1 MCRVL
6 SHFKTFFTSV
16 LIALSFIIFS
26 LEFRPCL
33 LMSVVNKLMKFDVTA
48 AMKLK
53 RDGPLVGLNVEFTL
67 TEEKLLTTEY
77 LLC

>member
-1 MCRVL
+1 
-6 SHFKTFFTSV
+6 
-16 LIALSFIIFS
+16 
-26 LEFRPCL
+26 
-33 LMSVVNKLMKFDVTA
+33 MSVVNKLMKFDVTA